1 MLPLDF
7 HAHLHPGIQ
16 PGAIVDLSACV
27 VAVTRSLR
35 EFAQVADRS
44 ETSVTWCVGVHPSV
58 PMSHTEFSV
67 GRFSD
72 LLGKTP
78 IVGEIGLDKS
88 SPVSQK
94 DQLNTFET
102 ILATVAETPRI
113 LNIHSAGS
121 SKLMIEIIDAY
132 RPKGV
137 VLHWWRGTIAET
149 ERALDLGCSFSI
161 NSAEIARPRIMN
173 VLPRDRVL
181 TETDHPFGD
190 RNETGR
196 RRPGRLDNVE
206 SALAE
211 QWNVEVSGAR
221 RQVWKNLL
229 DIVDATD
236 TGTMFPAIFRRS
248 MLAV

>member
-16 PGAIVDLSACV
+16 PRAIADMGACV

-44 ETSVTWCVGVHPSV
+44 ETSVTWGVGVHPSV

-67 GRFSD
+67 GRFRD
-72 LLGKTP
+72 FLGQTP
-78 IVGEIGLDKS
+78 IVGEIGLDKR
-88 SPVSQK
+88 SPVRLK

-102 ILATVAETPRI
+102 ILTAVAETPRI

-161 NSAEIARPRIMN
+161 NSAEIAHPRIMH

-190 RNETGR
+190 RNELGP

-206 SALAE
+206 AALAE
-211 QWNVEVSGAR
+211 QWNVQVNGAR
-221 RQVWKNLL
+221 RQVWRNLL
-229 DIVDATD
+229 DIVDAT
-236 TGTMFPAIFRRS
+236 GTATLFPAIFKRS